1 MAKKVLVALS
11 GGVDSSTAAYLL
23 KKQKLDLSAVYIKFY
38 ASNEKQAQ
46 IIDQESQVAKK
57 IAEALQVPFFI
68 LDFAQEQKEWVIDYL
83 LNSYQHGLTPNP
95 CIVCNKLLKFG
106 RLLDWA
112 NENGFSHLA
121 TGHYA
126 QIIYKNH
133 ELYLAAAKDK
143 NKDQS
148 YFLYQLEEKQLKQL
162 IFPLGLLTKTT
173 VREIAKKAKLNHL
186 KRESFDLCFLKD
198 SNLRQFLADNIQ
210 ENPGEIV
217 DQNGLVIGK
226 HRGLAYYTIGQRRG
240 LAINHQALKASKA
253 ISYDKNQAP
262 ALLVLNKIPEK
273 NRLVVAEKAAS
284 FVNEFI
290 IKELHFINNSQQQVW
305 QKKKHLYALVKIRN
319 QGKLIPCQL
328 KTNHQQILVKSQE
341 KIFAP
346 ASGQSAVF
354 YLETSTNLLV
364 IAGAIIDNEVEEPS
378 NSDWHRLS
386 DVV

>member
-23 KKQKLDLSAVYIKFY
+23 KQQKLDVSAVYIKFY
-38 ASNEKQAQ
+38 ASNKKQAQ

-57 IAEALQVPFFI
+57 IAEALKIPFVM
-68 LDFAQEQKEWVIDYL
+68 LDFAQEQKEWVIDDL

-112 NENGFSHLA
+112 KEQGFSHLA

-126 QIIYKNH
+126 QIIQKNH

-143 NKDQS
+143 SKDQS
-148 YFLYQLEEKQLKQL
+148 YFLYQLNEAQLKQL
-162 IFPLGLLTKTT
+162 IFPLGLLTKTA
-173 VREIAKKAKLNHL
+173 VREIAQKAKLNHL
-186 KRESFDLCFLKD
+186 KRESFDICFLRD
-198 SNLRQFLADNIQ
+198 SNLRQFLANNIQ

-217 DQNGLVIGK
+217 DQNGLVIGQ
-226 HRGLAYYTIGQRRG
+226 HRGLAFYTIGQRHG
-240 LAINHQALKASKA
+240 FVIDHQALKKSQT
-253 ISYDKNQAP
+253 INYDKNRAP
-262 ALLVLNKIPEK
+262 ALLVVNKIPEK

-284 FVNEFI
+284 LVNKFT
-290 IKELHFINNSQQQVW
+290 IKELHFINNSQQQLW
-305 QKKKHLYALVKIRN
+305 QEKASFYALVKIRN
-319 QGKLIPCQL
+319 QGKLIPCQVKINGNQL
-328 KTNHQQILVKSQE
+328 LVKTQD

-354 YLETSTNLLV
+354 YRDTRTNLLV
-364 IAGAIIDNEVEEPS
+364 IAGALIGNGVGEAS
-378 NSDWHRLS
+378 NSD
-386 DVV
+386 

>member
-23 KKQKLDLSAVYIKFY
+23 KKQKLDVSAVYIKFY
-38 ASNEKQAQ
+38 ASNKKQAQ

-57 IAEALQVPFFI
+57 IAATLEIPFFI

-112 NENGFSHLA
+112 KKQGFSHLA

-126 QIIYKNH
+126 QIITKNQQ
-133 ELYLAAAKDK
+133 LFLAAGKDK
-143 NKDQS
+143 SKDQS
-148 YFLYQLEEKQLKQL
+148 YFLYQLQEEQLKQL
-162 IFPLGLLTKTT
+162 IFPLGLLTKTA
-173 VREIAKKAKLNHL
+173 VREIAQKAKLNHL
-186 KRESFDLCFLKD
+186 ERESFDICFLRD
-198 SNLRQFLADNIQ
+198 SSLRQFLADNIQ

-217 DQNGLVIGK
+217 DQNGLIIGQ
-226 HRGLAYYTIGQRRG
+226 HRGLAFYTIGQRRG
-240 LAINHQALKASKA
+240 LTIDHQALKASEA
-253 ISYDKNQAP
+253 INYNKNQAP
-262 ALLVLNKIPEK
+262 ALLVVNKIPEK

-284 FVNEFI
+284 LVSEFT
-290 IKELHFINNSQQQVW
+290 IKELHFINHRQQQLW
-305 QKKKHLYALVKIRN
+305 QKKKNLYALVKIRN

-328 KTNHQQILVKSQE
+328 TTDGKQLLVNSQE

-354 YLETSTNLLV
+354 YLKTSTNLLV
-364 IAGAIIDNEVEEPS
+364 IAGAIIDNEVGEAS
-378 NSDWHRLS
+378 NFDERRLA
-386 DVV
+386 DGV